1 MKAKQIVS
9 YIIVP
14 ETKSIRAEFN
24 DNGECHSL
32 VLEGDYTF
40 KVDMKPAEIIDES
53 LKYYGFDL
61 NGAISGSRAILGQC
75 KAVPVRIPGEIN
87 MYWFPHTS
95 PGQEECVWFA
105 LHHVEAI
112 LAEDH
117 GLSNVYVSGGHCFKL
132 NAAEKDLT
140 FKYDRTEKLE
150 SRISKRTVNTFSF
163 IMERTTKTY
172 TVEKGKRNY
181 IITRKKDK

>member
-1 MKAKQIVS
+1 METTIIS
-9 YIIVP
+9 RYIIIP

-24 DNGECHSL
+24 DKGECRSL
-32 VLEGDYTF
+32 VLEGNYTF
-40 KVDMKPAEIIDES
+40 TVDMKPIEILDES

-61 NGAISGSRAILGQC
+61 NGAISGSKAILGPC
-75 KAVPVRIPGEIN
+75 KAVPVRIPGEID

-112 LAEDH
+112 MPEDQD
-117 GLSNVYVSGGHCFKL
+117 LSSVYVSGGHCFKL
-132 NAAEKDLT
+132 NSAEKELS

-150 SRISKRTVNTFSF
+150 SRITKRTVNTFSF
-163 IMERTTKTY
+163 IMERTTDTY
-172 TVEKGKRNY
+172 SVEKGKRNY
-181 IITRKKDK
+181 IITRKKE